1 MRAVVPGWVDVSGVE
16 DAHRDLIEVTLRV
29 QSWWRRWSLSRFE
42 RAVVLSAAAVVAAES
57 PAGLCVRVRW
67 A

>member
-1 MRAVVPGWVDVSGVE
+1 MLPEWVDVSGVE

-29 QSWWRRWSLSRFE
+29 PSWWRRWTLTRFE
-42 RAVVLSAAAVVAAES
+42 RAAYLSAAATVAGMS